1 MSIQG
6 NSVWRADSPSA
17 YLAKKLA
24 RPLPTTD
31 GRTLRTVLDARAYMV
46 SLLKH
51 TTVITTFAAKAEG
64 LLTFSAASAAEPFQR
79 GRSILFQLLRH
90 CEMPLQIGQCFRR
103 PLLEFRIGTTVGVS
117 REQRNRILMP
127 FDLHLVIALVEV
139 LAALRL

>member
-1 MSIQG
+1 LASASMSIQG

-64 LLTFSAASAAEPFQR
+64 LLTFSAASAAEPFKEA
-79 GRSILFQLLRH
+79 GRSYFSFCAIVRCRSRLGSVFAAHFLSSGSAP
-90 CEMPLQIGQCFRR
+90 PL
-103 PLLEFRIGTTVGVS
+103 
-117 REQRNRILMP
+117 
-127 FDLHLVIALVEV
+127 A
-139 LAALRL
+139 